1 MTEPLTVLAF
11 MLLSTF
17 LLPPLCAICILPGIV
32 LYFFL
37 MTISGP
43 FSLLGFFLVVS
54 ASASIPIAWFF
65 IGALLERLLIV
76 CPHDGVH
83 FSAWLPCVI
92 LAMVLPELLTGEILY
107 GLANIYL
114 WQEPE
119 VFLSLFLY
127 LSSMV
132 VKWCV
137 LVGCAYLLVVFMF
150 GILSHLAGISLIAR
164 TDSLNRKPLSIYSGL
179 LIPLSLLLL
188 AISCQYVSQQF
199 LSDLLQPL
207 NQR

>member
-1 MTEPLTVLAF
+1 MIEQLAILVTI
-11 MLLSTF
+11 LLF
-17 LLPPLCAICILPGIV
+17 ILLLPPLYAICILPGIV

-37 MTISGP
+37 MSMSGP

-54 ASASIPIAWFF
+54 AWASIPIAWFF
-65 IGALLERLLIV
+65 IGGVLERVLTRYS
-76 CPHDGVH
+76 HYGVH
-83 FSAWLPCVI
+83 ASAWLPCVI
-92 LAMVLPELLTGEILY
+92 LAIASPELLTGETVY
-107 GLANIYL
+107 GLVNIYL

-132 VKWCV
+132 VKWGIV
-137 LVGCAYLLVVFMF
+137 VGCAYSLVVSML
-150 GILSHLAGISLIAR
+150 GILSHLAGVSLAASN
-164 TDSLNRKPLSIYSGL
+164 DSSSMQPLSIYSGL
-179 LIPLSLLLL
+179 LVPLSLLLL

-199 LSDLLQPL
+199 LGDLLQPL